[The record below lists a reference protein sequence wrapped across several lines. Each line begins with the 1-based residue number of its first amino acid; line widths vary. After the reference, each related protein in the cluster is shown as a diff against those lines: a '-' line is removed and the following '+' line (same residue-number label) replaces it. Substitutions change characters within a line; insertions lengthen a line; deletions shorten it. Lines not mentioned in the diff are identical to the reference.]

1 MSSVAYQIPLD
12 IKLNATATFD
22 NFVTA
27 KNQQLL
33 DLLQGDEPF
42 VYLWAAEAVGKSHL
56 LQALCQKH
64 RNAIYLP
71 LNEISTWQPE
81 IFAGLDSFDLICL
94 DDVEHIAGQGDWEQ
108 ALFNLFN
115 QVRDNHKQLRVS
127 GNASATQLA
136 IELKDLLSRLTWGVS
151 IQVQSLD
158 DNDKV
163 TALST
168 RAEQKGF
175 NLSDEV
181 SNFLLKNCPR
191 DMKSLFNILEQL
203 DDASLQAQ
211 RRITIPFIKKQLGI

>member
-1 MSSVAYQIPLD
+1 MAYQIPLD

-22 NFVTA
+22 NFVPA
-27 KNQQLL
+27 RNEQLVE
-33 DLLQGDEPF
+33 LLQSDEAF

-71 LNEISTWQPE
+71 LNEINTWQPE
-81 IFAGLDSFDLICL
+81 IFSGLESFDLICL
-94 DDVEHIAGQGDWEQ
+94 DDVEHLAGQADWEQ

-115 QVRDNHKQLRVS
+115 RVRDNHKQLRIS
-127 GNASATQLA
+127 GNVAATQLM

-151 IQVQSLD
+151 MQVQALD
-158 DNDKV
+158 DNDKI
-163 TALST
+163 TALSK

-175 NLSDEV
+175 NLSGET
-181 SNFLLKNCPR
+181 SNYLLKNCPR
-191 DMKSLFNILEQL
+191 DMKSLFKILEQL

-211 RRITIPFIKKQLGI
+211 RRITIPFIKKQLGL